1 MKLKKT
7 VLKTMLCL
15 CLLIPFTTYTQSGLT
30 TDSVKTYTFTD
41 AQIRKMFIASLEL
54 DACNKT
60 VVDLSN
66 LIDTAQFHIN
76 TLDYVIHE
84 KSKKII
90 TLKKWRSIGLSFGI
104 VGVLF
109 GLLN

>member
-1 MKLKKT
+1 M
-7 VLKTMLCL
+7 
-15 CLLIPFTTYTQSGLT
+15 IPFTSYTQSGLI
-30 TDSVKTYTFTD
+30 TDSIKTYTFTD
-41 AQIRKMFIASLEL
+41 VQISKMFIASLEL

-66 LIDTAQFHIN
+66 LIDSAQLKIN

-90 TLKKWRSIGLSFGI
+90 TLKKWRSIGLSFG
-104 VGVLF
+104 VV
-109 GLLN
+109 GLLFVIFT